1 MSCVNVIDNDT
12 TLLAT
17 FPGEYDC
24 ASRTSTHDTTAVA
37 ILRFLPTGVW
47 EVRAAGSGGTGFVG
61 VIATG
66 NWITGTFNPADYEVR
81 FSGVQHDEETTALS
95 SPCCGLG
102 GDFTD
107 DTPFD
112 SGWLGM
118 GLTREQQIVARHAY
132 SAGACNS
139 MQTIS
144 TAPINVQIR
153 NIANP
158 ANNVSG
164 VATLCAQGDATTT
177 APPCLPGP

>member
-1 MSCVNVIDNDT
+1 MSCVTVLDNDT

-17 FPGEYDC
+17 FPGEYAC
-24 ASRTSTHDTTAVA
+24 SSRTSTHDTTAVA
-37 ILRFLPTGVW
+37 SLRFLPSGAW
-47 EVRAAGSGGTGFVG
+47 EVRASGAGGTGFVG
-61 VIATG
+61 VIDSG
-66 NWITGTFNPADYEVR
+66 IWISGVFNPADYEVR

-112 SGWLGM
+112 SGWQTLSVM
-118 GLTREQQIVARHAY
+118 REQQVVARHAY

-139 MQTIS
+139 MQTSS

-153 NIANP
+153 QIANP
-158 ANNVSG
+158 ANSVSG
-164 VATLCAQGDATTT
+164 IATLCAEGDATTS